1 MSAYA
6 RVIAGTDGSESSFRA
21 VRRAAAICADTGGEL
36 IVVCAYRPIE
46 GEDLNRMSDVLGQEA
61 YKVVGTHPAEDN
73 LRAAAEQAKAEGAEN
88 VRTMVLQG
96 DAVDALI
103 DTAAKEQADLVV
115 VGNRGLNRLAGRLL
129 GSVPQNVSHR
139 AACDVLIVHTTDGH

>member
-1 MSAYA
+1 MSAYS

-21 VRRAAAICADTGGEL
+21 VRRAAAICRDAGAEL
-36 IVVCAYRPIE
+36 VVVCAYRPIE
-46 GEDLNRMSDVLGQEA
+46 GEDLHRMTDVLGQEA
-61 YKVVGTHPAEDN
+61 YKVVGNHPAEDN
-73 LRAAAEQAKAEGAEN
+73 LRAAAEQAAAQGAEN
-88 VRTMVLQG
+88 VRTLVVQG

-103 DTAAKEQADLVV
+103 DTAAKEQAELVV